1 MHKPC
6 EIENMQH
13 KNLLLLN
20 RKDDKFLM
28 HNIEYQIQ
36 DNKTDEEDLQN
47 DYELKKAKKE
57 LHDLAI

>member
-1 MHKPC
+1 
-6 EIENMQH
+6 
-13 KNLLLLN
+13 
-20 RKDDKFLM
+20 M